1 MIRVTPL
8 YAAASG
14 VLLVA
19 FAAYISRLRG
29 QLQVGLGDGGAKIL
43 QRAVRVHGNFAEF
56 VPLALLLM
64 LAAELQGA
72 PPIVLHALG
81 ISLVAARIAHAVG
94 VYKSSG
100 TSPGR
105 FLGTALTWTMILANG
120 GVCVYY
126 ALIS

>member
-1 MIRVTPL
+1 MIRATPL

-14 VLLVA
+14 VMLIG

-29 QLQVGLGDGGAKIL
+29 QLHVGLGDGGAKVL

-64 LAAELQGA
+64 LTAELQGA
-72 PPIVLHALG
+72 PPVVLHALG
-81 ISLVAARIAHAVG
+81 VALLVARAAHAAG
-94 VYKSSG
+94 VYRASG

-105 FLGTALTWTMILANG
+105 FFGTALTWTMILGNA

-126 ALIS
+126 ALAA